1 MWKCLLLRVLFFVAV
16 SVIAGCGGRTLKIEG
31 TGTNMVQ
38 MIICRHV
45 SNHLDP
51 SLLVLA
57 KEINLNCDDRII
69 IVKGLTNIAGD
80 NWILG
85 YEWVVPEIKEQGDT
99 LIINIP
105 KDTPYTVY
113 FGKQR
118 HYLPA
123 VE

>member
-1 MWKCLLLRVLFFVAV
+1 LHVLFFVAI
-16 SVIAGCGGRTLKIEG
+16 SVIAGCDEGGEFLKTDE

-38 MIICRHV
+38 LIICRHV
-45 SNHLDP
+45 STHLDP

-57 KEINLNCDDRII
+57 KEINLNYDDRII

-80 NWILG
+80 NWIHG

-113 FGKQR
+113 IGKQY

-123 VE
+123 VK